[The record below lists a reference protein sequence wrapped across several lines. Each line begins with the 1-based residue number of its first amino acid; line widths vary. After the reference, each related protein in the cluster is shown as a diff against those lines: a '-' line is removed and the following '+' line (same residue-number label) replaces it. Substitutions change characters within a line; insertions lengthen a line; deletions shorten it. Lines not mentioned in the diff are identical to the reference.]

1 MFSYLLNT
9 WRPLIEVAILWLVFY
24 RILLLFEGTR
34 AIQLLKGIIVVLVI
48 FFFVQKLELDTLS
61 WILTKL
67 FALSVIGFLI
77 IFQPELRRA
86 LTRLGENY
94 VLGIFLKE
102 EQVIDEIVKSALTL
116 SKNRRGGLIAIEK
129 EVGLKPY
136 IESGVPIDSKIS
148 NELINAIFM
157 PNGPLHD
164 GGVVI
169 QNDRIAAAACLFP
182 LTEDTHITKALGTRH
197 RAAIGLSEETDA
209 AVIIVSEETGVIS
222 IALEGKLEQNL
233 NKEQLTQSLKNLY
246 RPKEPR
252 KHGTK

>member
-1 MFSYLLNT
+1 MFSYLLNI
-9 WRPLIEVAILWLVFY
+9 WRPIVEVAILWFVFY

-48 FFFVQKLELDTLS
+48 FFFVQELELDTLS

-86 LTRLGENY
+86 LTRLGKNY
-94 VLGIFLKE
+94 IFGIFLKE

-116 SKNRRGGLIAIEK
+116 SKNRRGGLIAIERD
-129 EVGLKPY
+129 VGLKPY
-136 IESGVPIDSKIS
+136 IESGVPVDSKIS

-182 LTEDTHITKALGTRH
+182 LTEDTHVTKALGTRH

-209 AVIIVSEETGVIS
+209 AVIVVSEETGTIS
-222 IALEGKLEQNL
+222 IALEGKIEQNL
-233 NKEQLTQSLKNLY
+233 NKDNLTHSLKNLY
-246 RPKEPR
+246 RLR
-252 KHGTK
+252 KAGVKS